1 MIPLPPQTNMNK
13 HRFSFGIAIAG
24 TLAMLLMVSPGFA
37 ALVTQSSDT
46 VKEAADSQFAGAPS
60 LGSLLGT
67 AGALVCL
74 GILTVAGLLRSRA
87 RTA

>member
-1 MIPLPPQTNMNK
+1 MNK

-24 TLAMLLMVSPGFA
+24 TLAILLMVSHGFA
-37 ALVTQSSDT
+37 ALVTHSTGT
-46 VKEAADSQFAGAPS
+46 VNESAASQFQGAPS

-74 GILTVAGLLRSRA
+74 GVLTVAGLLRSRA

>member
-1 MIPLPPQTNMNK
+1 MIPFPPQTNMNK

-24 TLAMLLMVSPGFA
+24 TLAVLLMASPGFA
-37 ALVTQSSDT
+37 ALVTQSSVT
-46 VKEAADSQFAGAPS
+46 VNEASTSQFQGAPS

-74 GILTVAGLLRSRA
+74 GILTVAGLMRSRA